1 MAVLERKTH
10 FAALFPFHEVLNAA
24 GTVLMARL
32 VEHKQQTFGSVKDSS
47 SSIKPLCL
55 WCQLSLHTK
64 PSLLQ
69 PNGRLGSLH
78 LLWPK
83 RPSEQSVAAAFC
95 EVARFRWRKHDQE
108 GQCIWYS
115 WHSLVKTEV
124 VLARLGHEKC
134 SFCGT
139 EPRTKKKASPML
151 PVCACRATVQ
161 LPGWYSVVWKCSP
174 CSSGSL
180 QIPLGGKLMHQKQG
194 SSQTKGNADAS
205 QINHLQSLYWLGAE
219 GITAVTA
226 AAQLQ

>member
-1 MAVLERKTH
+1 MEVMAFLERKTH

-108 GQCIWYS
+108 GQCIWCS

-139 EPRTKKKASPML
+139 EPRTKKKPLLCCLCVLAGPQCSFLADIQWFESAVLAAQAPYRSPFEANSCFRNKVPLRLKEML
-151 PVCACRATVQ
+151 MQVRSTICNLSTDWVLR
-161 LPGWYSVVWKCSP
+161 
-174 CSSGSL
+174 GSL
-180 QIPLGGKLMHQKQG
+180 Q
-194 SSQTKGNADAS
+194 
-205 QINHLQSLYWLGAE
+205 
-219 GITAVTA
+219 
-226 AAQLQ
+226 

>member
-1 MAVLERKTH
+1 MEVMAFLERKTH

-108 GQCIWYS
+108 GQCIWCS

-134 SFCGT
+134 SLCGT
-139 EPRTKKKASPML
+139 EPCTKKSLSYAACVCLQGHSAASWL
-151 PVCACRATVQ
+151 IFSGLKVQ
-161 LPGWYSVVWKCSP
+161 
-174 CSSGSL
+174 SL
-180 QIPLGGKLMHQKQG
+180 QLRLLTDPP
-194 SSQTKGNADAS
+194 SRQTHAS
-205 QINHLQSLYWLGAE
+205 ETRFLSD
-219 GITAVTA
+219 
-226 AAQLQ
+226 